1 MKTCQA
7 SSSAEAKVRR
17 QECARVCRAAGRPVG
32 LEQVGGG
39 SRLWTG
45 RKRGKSKGSAAM
57 SGFRFHFQ
65 CSQLP
70 FEGSP
75 LHGLQAAVA
84 GGGDQG
90 GIRGNGGPP
99 PTRGGCADVRREC
112 FLSRPNPKPG
122 SQMYTQNL
130 KKSDSNS
137 WARALSLQ
145 GTPGLLCALAGI
157 TRHCLNSHHPQPQR
171 TLLCRWL
178 RRPVAWVLG
187 PGHQTPVNS
196 VSSNSHGASGGHP
209 HSYAG
214 ALRRTS
220 PACPPALI

>member
-1 MKTCQA
+1 MCTCLQSCRKTSGAGA
-7 SSSAEAKVRR
+7 SRWRKPALDREEEGQIQGFCGHVRV
-17 QECARVCRAAGRPVG
+17 QISFSVQPAA
-32 LEQVGGG
+32 
-39 SRLWTG
+39 
-45 RKRGKSKGSAAM
+45 
-57 SGFRFHFQ
+57 
-65 CSQLP
+65 
-70 FEGSP
+70 
-75 LHGLQAAVA
+75 
-84 GGGDQG
+84 
-90 GIRGNGGPP
+90 IRGLATSRSPSSHGRGWGPRGHQGKRRTPP

-157 TRHCLNSHHPQPQR
+157 ARHCLNSHHPQPQR

>member
-1 MKTCQA
+1 MFAELQEDQWGWSKSVEEAGSGQGGRGANPRVLRPCQ
-7 SSSAEAKVRR
+7 
-17 QECARVCRAAGRPVG
+17 
-32 LEQVGGG
+32 G
-39 SRLWTG
+39 SDFIF
-45 RKRGKSKGSAAM
+45 SAASCHSRARHFTVSKQPWQGVGTKGA
-57 SGFRFHFQ
+57 SG
-65 CSQLP
+65 
-70 FEGSP
+70 ETE
-75 LHGLQAAVA
+75 
-84 GGGDQG
+84 D
-90 GIRGNGGPP
+90 PP

-157 TRHCLNSHHPQPQR
+157 ARHCLNSHHPQPQR